1 MEIQDRPTQEAVDKI
16 AAMLAAAYRKWLR
29 ARRATGAIAS
39 IDRRELD
46 NTRPESL
53 HVHEVD
59 A

>member
-16 AAMLAAAYRKWLR
+16 AAMLADAYRKWLR
-29 ARRATGAIAS
+29 GRRATAVN
-39 IDRRELD
+39 RELD
-46 NTRPESL
+46 NARPENL